1 MRSTNE
7 EIHDSSKYFTGLP
20 TRALLGNLR
29 CFGHKKGQGYFIGD
43 VHLGGTN
50 EVPNSFFNYVRW
62 CPVTKPKR

>member
-1 MRSTNE
+1 
-7 EIHDSSKYFTGLP
+7 LP

-29 CFGHKKGQGYFIGD
+29 CFGHKTGRGYFIGD

-62 CPVTKPKR
+62 CPVTKPKH

>member
-29 CFGHKKGQGYFIGD
+29 CFGHNRAEVIL
-43 VHLGGTN
+43 LGMYT
-50 EVPNSFFNYVRW
+50 
-62 CPVTKPKR
+62 